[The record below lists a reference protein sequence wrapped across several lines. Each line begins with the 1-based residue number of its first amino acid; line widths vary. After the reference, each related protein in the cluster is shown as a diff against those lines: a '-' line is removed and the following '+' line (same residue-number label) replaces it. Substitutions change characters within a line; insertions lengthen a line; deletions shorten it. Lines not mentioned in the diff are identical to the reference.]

1 MCVYSSKKTTSNIV
15 HMNDTKV
22 IIKPLRGRHDELHGA
37 LLGVKRIALK
47 LEVALELG
55 RVGAAVEERVLR
67 PGVDLRRRFVL
78 VRTQPSFALPVHD
91 QKCLAVQH
99 DALDVVVVAEDD
111 LGEPDAA
118 PLLVRQQ
125 VEVLVHFQVLHLQ
138 AGVEPGQFESNLTL
152 PETFQLFDL
161 KNVAYFRCNVHWKRD
176 IL

>member
-1 MCVYSSKKTTSNIV
+1 MLALINYSIHII

-22 IIKPLRGRHDELHGA
+22 IFKPLRGRHDELHGA
-37 LLGVKRIALK
+37 LLCVKRIALK

-152 PETFQLFDL
+152 PETLQLFDF
-161 KNVAYFRCNVHWKRD
+161 KNVADLRRNVHWNRE
-176 IL
+176 I